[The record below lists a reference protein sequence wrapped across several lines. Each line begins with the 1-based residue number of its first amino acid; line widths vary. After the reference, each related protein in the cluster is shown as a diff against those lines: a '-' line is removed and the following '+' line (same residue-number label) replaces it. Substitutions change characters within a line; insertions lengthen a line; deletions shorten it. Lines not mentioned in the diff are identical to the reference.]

1 MKYDNGSKTGVSCFE
16 DGSKN
21 HKPGTADALHK
32 LEKKNRFSLEGTEY
46 HPHVDF
52 SLVRC
57 LSKL

>member
-32 LEKKNRFSLEGTEY
+32 LEKKKIDSPLKEQNTTHTLIS
-46 HPHVDF
+46 VW
-52 SLVRC
+52 
-57 LSKL
+57 

>member
-32 LEKKNRFSLEGTEY
+32 LEKNKNRFSLEQNTS
-46 HPHVDF
+46 HTLISVW
-52 SLVRC
+52 
-57 LSKL
+57 